1 MKEELRKR
9 DADLASEIAKVQS
22 FTEEISKKDEALRNK
37 TNTINQLRNL
47 GLRYK
52 SLSAD
57 SDAKL
62 KKV

>member
-9 DADLASEIAKVQS
+9 DADLASETAKVQS
-22 FTEEISKKDEALRNK
+22 YTEEISKKDEALRTK
-37 TNTINQLRNL
+37 TSTVNQLKSL
-47 GLRYK
+47 GKRYK
-52 SLSAD
+52 DLSAD